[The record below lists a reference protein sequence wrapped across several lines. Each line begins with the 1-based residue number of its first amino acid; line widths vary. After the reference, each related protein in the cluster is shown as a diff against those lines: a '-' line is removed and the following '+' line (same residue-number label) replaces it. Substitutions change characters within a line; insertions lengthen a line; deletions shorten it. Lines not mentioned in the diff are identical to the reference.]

1 MCWVLVSWCARWL
14 ANGARSYWVRSPS
27 SLIVCSLQLRWSLW
41 HFFDLSMLDAQL
53 CFHLNL
59 YAASCN
65 CDIAVASVWI
75 SGRLLDWMQLCYYI
89 MSYCNWIIFF
99 FVDSVEFP
107 KAGYRHISGK
117 THQYGHK
124 VNRKESSKGVW
135 HFFFI
140 DFINV
145 LLLIFPNY
153 VAFIN
158 QKKDC

>member
-1 MCWVLVSWCARWL
+1 MNFGPIARL
-14 ANGARSYWVRSPS
+14 NATMLLYHV
-27 SLIVCSLQLRWSLW
+27 ILQLDN
-41 HFFDLSMLDAQL
+41 F
-53 CFHLNL
+53 
-59 YAASCN
+59 
-65 CDIAVASVWI
+65 
-75 SGRLLDWMQLCYYI
+75 
-89 MSYCNWIIFF
+89 FF